1 MDNAETRCDQV
12 GVSAA
17 TPEAATVAVTSP
29 GGDLPDVE
37 LAGRTRPTESTFA
50 TALDG
55 TTGHPVSTGVMGAT
69 SHPPPSPED
78 SVLASI
84 ARIEARFS
92 GLCERQERTEDAMAV
107 LMSARHTSGT
117 QRVPPTPVH
126 FGGIGPGSLFPSGDP
141 AVIHNRRNRRNEGLE
156 SDSSEELERSHAERH
171 TRSTAS
177 GQREQQPGGF
187 SRYVAS
193 TGGDGGGPNPPSQ
206 EGSVPSLPEVGPGT
220 IPATLLQ
227 ALTTQITVR
236 IMKKMESDEFAHQ
249 LARRLGDQDAGE
261 DIVNEVFR
269 SVLTPERYRLED
281 RSPVVTDVMRNTSHR
296 AMRSMQ
302 TLMKGVPMF
311 GNPNGRPLAVIG
323 FLSSFKAA
331 ADKALV
337 NEGLA
342 VEILPFFVDER
353 VRGILRQTAP
363 MPGVRSSESPT
374 SYEGILKEL
383 LSSYLSED
391 KCEDHYRA
399 LRTATAHPWEDEEM
413 FGRRIQELDYE
424 LGKLLGEGE
433 LRAIL
438 FAGVPN
444 YVRISARGAN
454 TAKTTFSRLMHLCKS
469 LGDAYRVLHPECALQ
484 AKPKGEDDKTVDT
497 RPVSEPR
504 RYRPEP
510 KAPPV
515 LVASGYPEAEHD
527 WDSTRALVDYQ
538 GHKLVPAMPVVD
550 DQGTVAYIAPE
561 GTQFQN
567 YKVSATLGVTPQST
581 KAYFPVLDTGAGP
594 NLLRK
599 DTLPDSWLT
608 HVRDIRGPT
617 IKDANGR
624 IIRTTQ
630 AVTLTAD
637 IGNLTTEVDFLVCE
651 TLSVPCILGCSF
663 INKHVE
669 AIRPSK
675 RVIDLHDADGSARGC
690 TAIVRDL
697 TATPIHVNVAE
708 VYADAVPA
716 VVRLAKRT
724 RFEAMTETVTPV
736 HCDLAGLC
744 QVRSVQRTHHRQGVT
759 LANGLID
766 LPVGGPAYVVVANY
780 RHQAVILPKGARLGI
795 AEPLEGSIA
804 TLPEDRVEPLEVLP
818 ITEEK
823 ESSAPV
829 STEADP
835 ACNQAGTDGLT
846 EADLRHLPARV
857 AEKP

>member
-1 MDNAETRCDQV
+1 
-12 GVSAA
+12 
-17 TPEAATVAVTSP
+17 
-29 GGDLPDVE
+29 
-37 LAGRTRPTESTFA
+37 
-50 TALDG
+50 
-55 TTGHPVSTGVMGAT
+55 
-69 SHPPPSPED
+69 
-78 SVLASI
+78 
-84 ARIEARFS
+84 
-92 GLCERQERTEDAMAV
+92 
-107 LMSARHTSGT
+107 
-117 QRVPPTPVH
+117 
-126 FGGIGPGSLFPSGDP
+126 
-141 AVIHNRRNRRNEGLE
+141 
-156 SDSSEELERSHAERH
+156 
-171 TRSTAS
+171 
-177 GQREQQPGGF
+177 
-187 SRYVAS
+187 
-193 TGGDGGGPNPPSQ
+193 
-206 EGSVPSLPEVGPGT
+206 
-220 IPATLLQ
+220 
-227 ALTTQITVR
+227 
-236 IMKKMESDEFAHQ
+236 
-249 LARRLGDQDAGE
+249 
-261 DIVNEVFR
+261 
-269 SVLTPERYRLED
+269 
-281 RSPVVTDVMRNTSHR
+281 
-296 AMRSMQ
+296 
-302 TLMKGVPMF
+302 MKGVPMF

-323 FLSSFKAA
+323 FLSSFEAA

-353 VRGILRQTAP
+353 VRGILRQAAP
-363 MPGVRSSESPT
+363 MPGMRTSASPT

-484 AKPKGEDDKTVDT
+484 AKPKG
-497 RPVSEPR
+497 
-504 RYRPEP
+504 
-510 KAPPV
+510 
-515 LVASGYPEAEHD
+515 YPEVAHD
-527 WDSTRALVDYQ
+527 WDSTRALVDYR

-550 DQGTVAYIAPE
+550 DQAFPPDPGTRVSQDARVASE
-561 GTQFQN
+561 VGTGCVLFTLEN

-599 DTLPDSWLT
+599 DTLPDSWLA
-608 HVRDIRGPT
+608 HVRVIRGPT

-630 AVTLTAD
+630 AVTLTAN
-637 IGNLTTEVDFLVCE
+637 IGKLTTEVDFLVCE

-697 TATPIHVNVAE
+697 TTTPIHVDVAE

-736 HCDLAGLC
+736 RCDLAGLC

-759 LANGLID
+759 LADGLID

-780 RHQAVILPKGARLGI
+780 RQQAVILPKGARLGI

-804 TLPEDRVEPLEVLP
+804 TLPEDRVEPLEVLQ
-818 ITEEK
+818 ITEEE

-829 STEADP
+829 TTEANP
-835 ACNQAGTDGLT
+835 ACNQADTDELT

-857 AEKP
+857 AEKVRHMLSKHSTWYQVPDQ

>member
-1 MDNAETRCDQV
+1 
-12 GVSAA
+12 
-17 TPEAATVAVTSP
+17 
-29 GGDLPDVE
+29 
-37 LAGRTRPTESTFA
+37 
-50 TALDG
+50 
-55 TTGHPVSTGVMGAT
+55 
-69 SHPPPSPED
+69 
-78 SVLASI
+78 
-84 ARIEARFS
+84 
-92 GLCERQERTEDAMAV
+92 MAV

-126 FGGIGPGSLFPSGDP
+126 FGGIGSGSLFPSGDP
-141 AVIHNRRNRRNEGLE
+141 AVTHTRRNRRNEGLE

-171 TRSTAS
+171 TRSTSS

-187 SRYVAS
+187 SRYMAS
-193 TGGDGGGPNPPSQ
+193 TGGDGGGPSLPSQ

-236 IMKKMESDEFAHQ
+236 IMEKMESDEFAHQ
-249 LARRLGDQDAGE
+249 LAKRLGNQDTGK

-269 SVLTPERYRLED
+269 SVLTPERYRLDD
-281 RSPVVTDVMRNTSHR
+281 RSPVVTDAMRNTSHR
-296 AMRSMQ
+296 AIRSMQ

-323 FLSSFKAA
+323 FFSSFKAA

-353 VRGILRQTAP
+353 VRGILRQAAP
-363 MPGVRSSESPT
+363 IPGMRSSASPT

-484 AKPKGEDDKTVDT
+484 AKPKGNDDKTVDT
-497 RPVSEPR
+497 GPVSEPR
-504 RYRPEP
+504 RSRPEP

-550 DQGTVAYIAPE
+550 DQGTESDEEPLARQGPE
-561 GTQFQN
+561 IVRETFPTREVPAKIVVNNPMFRDVFDCESYSLVNKSLTYG
-567 YKVSATLGVTPQST
+567 SREAHTLGRRKKDVAQSFGVRSEWDGTPPLKVFQ
-581 KAYFPVLDTGAGP
+581 F
-594 NLLRK
+594 LRK
-599 DTLPDSWLT
+599 FAKACDDNDVSEAEAFFML
-608 HVRDIRGPT
+608 
-617 IKDANGR
+617 
-624 IIRTTQ
+624 Q
-630 AVTLTAD
+630 
-637 IGNLTTEVDFLVCE
+637 DF
-651 TLSVPCILGCSF
+651 T
-663 INKHVE
+663 K
-669 AIRPSK
+669 
-675 RVIDLHDADGSARGC
+675 
-690 TAIVRDL
+690 
-697 TATPIHVNVAE
+697 
-708 VYADAVPA
+708 
-716 VVRLAKRT
+716 
-724 RFEAMTETVTPV
+724 
-736 HCDLAGLC
+736 
-744 QVRSVQRTHHRQGVT
+744 
-759 LANGLID
+759 
-766 LPVGGPAYVVVANY
+766 
-780 RHQAVILPKGARLGI
+780 
-795 AEPLEGSIA
+795 EPLRSEVMSVMPSRHGGNPGEVNSYLELINWMLRYHADEASLAAQVEEFNRA
-804 TLPEDRVEPLEVLP
+804 TQTP
-818 ITEEK
+818 
-823 ESSAPV
+823 
-829 STEADP
+829 
-835 ACNQAGTDGLT
+835 GY
-846 EADLRHLPARV
+846 
-857 AEKP
+857 

>member
-1 MDNAETRCDQV
+1 
-12 GVSAA
+12 
-17 TPEAATVAVTSP
+17 
-29 GGDLPDVE
+29 
-37 LAGRTRPTESTFA
+37 
-50 TALDG
+50 
-55 TTGHPVSTGVMGAT
+55 
-69 SHPPPSPED
+69 
-78 SVLASI
+78 
-84 ARIEARFS
+84 
-92 GLCERQERTEDAMAV
+92 
-107 LMSARHTSGT
+107 
-117 QRVPPTPVH
+117 
-126 FGGIGPGSLFPSGDP
+126 
-141 AVIHNRRNRRNEGLE
+141 
-156 SDSSEELERSHAERH
+156 
-171 TRSTAS
+171 
-177 GQREQQPGGF
+177 
-187 SRYVAS
+187 
-193 TGGDGGGPNPPSQ
+193 
-206 EGSVPSLPEVGPGT
+206 
-220 IPATLLQ
+220 
-227 ALTTQITVR
+227 
-236 IMKKMESDEFAHQ
+236 
-249 LARRLGDQDAGE
+249 
-261 DIVNEVFR
+261 
-269 SVLTPERYRLED
+269 
-281 RSPVVTDVMRNTSHR
+281 
-296 AMRSMQ
+296 
-302 TLMKGVPMF
+302 
-311 GNPNGRPLAVIG
+311 
-323 FLSSFKAA
+323 
-331 ADKALV
+331 
-337 NEGLA
+337 
-342 VEILPFFVDER
+342 
-353 VRGILRQTAP
+353 
-363 MPGVRSSESPT
+363 
-374 SYEGILKEL
+374 
-383 LSSYLSED
+383 
-391 KCEDHYRA
+391 
-399 LRTATAHPWEDEEM
+399 M

-454 TAKTTFSRLMHLCKS
+454 TAKTTFSRLMHLFKS

-561 GTQFQN
+561 GTQFQVREDDGRRTPYVRTTGYTPLPGNGHQPMPTWAVRAEAPPQVPGRPGRLGESMFRDARVTSEVGTGFVLFTLEN

-608 HVRDIRGPT
+608 HVRVIRGPT

-630 AVTLTAD
+630 AVTLMAD

-780 RHQAVILPKGARLGI
+780 RHQASETIIGAD
-795 AEPLEGSIA
+795 EPIPALRPVAPPRENVS
-804 TLPEDRVEPLEVLP
+804 
-818 ITEEK
+818 
-823 ESSAPV
+823 ESYGQFNCSDHTWKVP
-829 STEADP
+829 S
-835 ACNQAGTDGLT
+835 L
-846 EADLRHLPARV
+846 
-857 AEKP
+857 